1 MDRLL
6 MVVLAL
12 VPALSGLDR
21 GLLVPGLKVS
31 DLLIIA
37 LVILLLV
44 RRRFAWDRRD
54 PLGWSVLAYGV
65 IQVVTTI
72 INYLQRDDITTG
84 ELVKGIGSVSQ
95 FALLFAIAFSIGGT
109 TGGVARWAR
118 YSVIFAS
125 SIAVIG
131 LLQLADLGPTREI
144 VSVLTGNPELA
155 NLPWWKTYRAT
166 GLFPSWHAYSM
177 YLAMNALI
185 ALSMLLRGVRS
196 ERRLYFVTTVI
207 LFGGLLIGLTAT
219 PILVAAVGA
228 VLLLPWKLLRRV
240 IPVAVVAGVIVLVAT
255 PLGGIVMERLTKQQN
270 AREGN
275 FAFLPETL
283 QFRVN
288 AWVDGYFPIIGAN
301 FWTGYGPLG
310 AGDTD
315 VLPYAESMYIKVL
328 TSGGIFLFLA
338 LLAVIF
344 FAARSMFRI
353 RRRYDGTRSDELS
366 ALARPL
372 SLLVILVAVAQFLH
386 PYMNDAGS
394 APMLF
399 SALGIV
405 AGAAYARSRETIGTA
420 RVSGDSMPGAEET
433 TVAVAAPD
441 APVTR
446 RSRRADERANES

>member
-21 GLLVPGLKVS
+21 GLIVPGLKVS

-37 LVILLLV
+37 LVVILLV
-44 RRRFAWDRRD
+44 TRRFAWDRRD
-54 PLGWSVLAYGV
+54 WLGWSVLAYGL

-72 INYLQRDDITTG
+72 INYFQRDDIAFG
-84 ELVKGIGSVSQ
+84 ELIKGIGSVSQ
-95 FALLFAIAFSIGGT
+95 FALLFAVAFSIGGT
-109 TGGVARWAR
+109 SGGIARWAR
-118 YSVIFAS
+118 FSVISAAA
-125 SIAVIG
+125 IAIIG
-131 LLQLADLGPTREI
+131 LLQLADVGPTRDI

-155 NLPWWKTYRAT
+155 NLPSWKTYRAT

-177 YLAMNALI
+177 YLAMNLLI
-185 ALSMLLRGVRS
+185 ALAMLLRGIRS
-196 ERRLYFVTTVI
+196 ERWLYAVVTVI

-219 PILVAAVGA
+219 PILVAAVGV

-240 IPVAVVAGVIVLVAT
+240 IPIALVAGVLVLVAT
-255 PLGGIVMERLTKQQN
+255 PLGAIVMERLTKQQN
-270 AREGN
+270 TREGN

-288 AWVDGYFPIIGAN
+288 AWVDGYFPLIGAN

-328 TSGGIFLFLA
+328 TAGGIFLLLA
-338 LLAVIF
+338 LVAVIVC
-344 FAARSMFRI
+344 AARSMLRI
-353 RRRYDGTRSDELS
+353 RRRYADTRADELF
-366 ALARPL
+366 ALARVL
-372 SLLVILVAVAQFLH
+372 FIIVLLVAVAQFLH

-405 AGAAYARSRETIGTA
+405 AGAAYARWRADAARRSARHRFAPTETIA
-420 RVSGDSMPGAEET
+420 
-433 TVAVAAPD
+433 
-441 APVTR
+441 
-446 RSRRADERANES
+446 